1 LASAVRLYFDENMQ
15 GAVLIQLR
23 RRGIDI
29 VTVQELGQRGASD
42 ESHIIRA
49 REMQRVIC
57 TNDQDFLRLASSG
70 ITHAGLVFGSPHTT
84 IGDWV
89 KSLELLC
96 EVVTAEDMENHIE
109 YL

>member
-1 LASAVRLYFDENMQ
+1 MASAVRLYFDENMR
-15 GAVLIQLR
+15 GEVLAQLR

-29 VTVQELGQRGASD
+29 VTVQELDLRGASD
-42 ESHIIRA
+42 LSHLIRA

-70 ITHAGLVFGSPHTT
+70 VPHAGLVFGSPHTT

-89 KSLELLC
+89 KSLVLLC
-96 EVVTAEDMENHIE
+96 EIMTAEDMQNHIE

>member
-1 LASAVRLYFDENMQ
+1 MANAVPLYFDENMQ

-29 VTVQELGQRGASD
+29 VTVQELGLRGASD
-42 ESHIIRA
+42 ESHIDRA

-57 TNDQDFLRLASSG
+57 TNDQDFLRLISSG
-70 ITHAGLVFGSPHTT
+70 IPHAGLVFGSPQTT

-96 EVVTAEDMENHIE
+96 EVMTLKDMENHIE